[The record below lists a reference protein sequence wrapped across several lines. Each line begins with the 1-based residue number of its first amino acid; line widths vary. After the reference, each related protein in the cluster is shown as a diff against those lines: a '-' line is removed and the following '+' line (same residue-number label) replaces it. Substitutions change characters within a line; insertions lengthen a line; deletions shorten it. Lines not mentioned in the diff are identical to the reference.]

1 MTNTPPDDSNE
12 NFFFDGSDAD
22 DCEDDT
28 LDDRDDANDVDAKTA
43 NHLEA
48 SSVSLRD
55 AFPGCSD
62 LQLWRWRG

>member
-1 MTNTPPDDSNE
+1 MTATEIS
-12 NFFFDGSDAD
+12 FFDASDAD

-55 AFPGCSD
+55 AFPGWSD
-62 LQLWRWRG
+62 LQL